1 MTVADCTVCTQP
13 ISDTAPICHTDAG
26 KLARRLRDAA
36 PLWAD
41 LEDTIT
47 RQVRAGDPTPRAGRP
62 APAEPIRPDNPAT
75 GPVCQRCSH
84 KSCRAIRQPDHRDGW
99 TTALPFNETASEVA
113 GSIRNTLTTWA
124 RVVEEHTG
132 ADPPAGMAE
141 LTRWLAGRCDWARY
155 QTWASEWHDELWY
168 AAGLMWRAIDR
179 APARR
184 YLGPCMQPDGLTGQC
199 PGDLYARAGADTVR
213 CPECGTAHSVVDR
226 KQWLDGLVL
235 DYAYT
240 ATEIEAAYGHIKR
253 NTIYKWAARGQLA
266 AHGADR
272 HKRPLYLLGD
282 VLALAESTNTRRKA
296 KAA

>member
-1 MTVADCTVCTQP
+1 VADLMAECSVCTQP

-47 RQVRAGDPTPRAGRP
+47 RQVRIGDPTPRAGRL
-62 APAEPIRPDNPAT
+62 APAQAARPGAT
-75 GPVCQRCSH
+75 D
-84 KSCRAIRQPDHRDGW
+84 PDHQNGW
-99 TTALPFNETASEVA
+99 PTGLPIDLAASNV
-113 GSIRNTLTTWA
+113 GDSVRNTLTTWA
-124 RVVEEHTG
+124 RLVAEHTG

-168 AAGLMWRAIDR
+168 AAGLMWRAVDR

-199 PGDLYARAGADTVR
+199 PGDLYARPGADTVT
-213 CPECGTAHSVVDR
+213 CQQCGTRHSVADR

-235 DYAYT
+235 DYTYT
-240 ATEIEAAYGHIKR
+240 AAEIAAAYPVVKA
-253 NTIYKWAARGQLA
+253 NTIRQWAVRGQLA

-282 VLALAESTNTRRKA
+282 VLALAESTNMRRKA